1 MSDTH
6 APTDHGA
13 TFGRVAVVGAGAVGC
28 YYGGML
34 ARAGVPVTLIARPH
48 HAEAINTRGLH
59 FEAQGFEER
68 VNVAACTG
76 LDAARDARLVLFC
89 VKTRDTEATAAA
101 LAPIISAD
109 ALVLV
114 LQNGVDNVRRIQAHL
129 PNPVIPAVVY
139 VAASMPGAGHLRHA
153 GGGSLVIGESRQ
165 DDVRPAGVPAGLL
178 GQVRD
183 TMQAAGIPCAIRDN
197 IDGEL
202 WSKFLINCAFNA
214 VSALGRSRYG
224 RMGASETMMAVMRR
238 AAHEVVAV
246 AEKAGIVMPETDP
259 LKIVER
265 AGQSMAQATS
275 STEQDIALG
284 RPTEIDDLNG
294 YLVRKGAA
302 LGVDT
307 PVNQTLHAL
316 VKLREAVR
324 LEEGH

>member
-1 MSDTH
+1 MANASDNASNPL
-6 APTDHGA
+6 AP
-13 TFGRVAVVGAGAVGC
+13 VAVVGAGAVGC

-34 ARAGVPVTLIARPH
+34 ARAGVPVTLIARPA
-48 HAEAINTRGLH
+48 HAEAINAAGLH
-59 FEAQGFEER
+59 FEAESFDEQVR
-68 VNVAACTG
+68 VSAATELSAVAG
-76 LDAARDARLVLFC
+76 ARLVLFC

-101 LAPIISAD
+101 LAPYLPPD
-109 ALVLV
+109 ALVLD
-114 LQNGVDNVRRIQAHL
+114 LQNGVDNVRRIQQHL
-129 PNPVIPAVVY
+129 SNPVIATVVY
-139 VAASMPGAGHLRHA
+139 VAASMAGPGHLRHA

-165 DDVRPAGVPAGLL
+165 DDVRTGDVQADTLAAVARLLADAGVPCK
-178 GQVRD
+178 VSE
-183 TMQAAGIPCAIRDN
+183 N

-202 WSKFLINCAFNA
+202 WSKFLINCSFNA

-224 RMGASETMMAVMRR
+224 RMADSETMMAVMRR
-238 AAHEVVAV
+238 AAREVVAV
-246 AEKAGIVMPETDP
+246 AQAAGIRMPESDP

-275 STEQDIALG
+275 STEQDISLG

-302 LGVDT
+302 LGIDT

-324 LEEGH
+324 LDEGR